1 MNLYYVLGGVVL
13 LVAIYFLVDYFQ
25 KKRLARAG
33 TDPRASIRPNDTNY
47 NMSTMSDEKLDDL
60 SASEAQEIV
69 DKARKS
75 EEPTSLAPRDFHA
88 LQRKMK
94 EGDQSS

>member
-33 TDPRASIRPNDTNY
+33 TDPRSSVHPNDTNY
-47 NMSTMSDEKLDDL
+47 NMSSMSDEKLDDL
-60 SASEAQEIV
+60 SASEAREIV

-94 EGDQSS
+94 EGGQTA